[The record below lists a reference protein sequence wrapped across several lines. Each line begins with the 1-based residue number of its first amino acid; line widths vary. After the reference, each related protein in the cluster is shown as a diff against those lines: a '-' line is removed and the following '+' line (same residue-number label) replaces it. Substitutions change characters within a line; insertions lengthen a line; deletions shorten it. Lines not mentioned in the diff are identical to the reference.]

1 MARKLHSGCSTG
13 LCVPAKDKRAESPEE
28 TLPKAVI
35 RRFMNLMKLITAIVR
50 PHKLEELR
58 LAIAQLG
65 VQGMTVSE
73 VMDCLHGARNK
84 IEIAVADSVFEPVM
98 DAIANVARTGRG
110 GDGRI
115 TVCELLEA
123 VRIRTGESGEA
134 AT

>member
-13 LCVPAKDKRAESPEE
+13 LCASAKDKRAESPEE

-35 RRFMNLMKLITAIVR
+35 RRFMYLMKLITAIVR

>member
-1 MARKLHSGCSTG
+1 
-13 LCVPAKDKRAESPEE
+13 
-28 TLPKAVI
+28 
-35 RRFMNLMKLITAIVR
+35 MNLMKLITAIVR

-65 VQGMTVSE
+65 VQGMTVTE
-73 VMDCLHGARNK
+73 VIDCVHGARNK
-84 IEIAVADSVFEPVM
+84 LEIAVADNIFEPVM
-98 DAIANVARTGRG
+98 DAVANVARTGRG

>member
-1 MARKLHSGCSTG
+1 MY
-13 LCVPAKDKRAESPEE
+13 
-28 TLPKAVI
+28 
-35 RRFMNLMKLITAIVR
+35 LMKLITAIVR

-65 VQGMTVSE
+65 VQGMTVTE
-73 VMDCLHGARNK
+73 VIDCVHGARNK
-84 IEIAVADSVFEPVM
+84 LEIAVADNIFEPVM
-98 DAIANVARTGRG
+98 DAVANVARTGRG

-123 VRIRTGESGEA
+123 VRIRTGEHGEA